1 MTLPVPEG
9 ESPAKGAEATLPLL
23 RTEAVAR
30 PLEALEAQILKEAN
44 RPMPIMLNIHIGL
57 PLLQVQVIEV
67 VRHRHNIENQVRFI
81 LFLRFFRLH
90 I

>member
-1 MTLPVPEG
+1 MTLLVLEG
-9 ESPAKGAEATLPLL
+9 VVAKGAEATLPLS
-23 RTEAVAR
+23 RTEAVVQ
-30 PLEALEAQILKEAN
+30 PLEAREGLILKEVN

-81 LFLRFFRLH
+81 VFWRIF
-90 I
+90 